1 MMMMPIDPKF
11 LTAREVQERF
21 RLKRIQSVYA
31 LPIRKHRIGR
41 FVRYKLADVE
51 AYENRPYEGG
61 RRSA

>member
-1 MMMMPIDPKF
+1 MTKHVDPGF